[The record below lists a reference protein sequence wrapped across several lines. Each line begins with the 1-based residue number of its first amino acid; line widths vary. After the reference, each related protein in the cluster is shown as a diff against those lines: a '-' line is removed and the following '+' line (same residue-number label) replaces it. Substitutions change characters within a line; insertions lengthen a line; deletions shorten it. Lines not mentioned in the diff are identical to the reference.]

1 MSWRTHRLVV
11 MLRSFGRALGL
22 NRWIAAWLSAGE
34 GYEACYDSSFSG
46 GLRPG
51 DSVWDV
57 GANVGYYTRL
67 FARRVREQGHVFAFE
82 PSPTNFQRLATAC
95 TELRNVTL
103 LPCGLGREDGKLRF
117 QQGADALGATSR
129 ITESA
134 SDGINV
140 DIRSGA
146 SLLASGE
153 VTLPN
158 AIKIDVEGF
167 ELEVLEGMADSL
179 RQPPLRMIGVEVHFG
194 ILQQRGMA
202 LVPQQIE
209 SLLQRSG
216 FVVSWPDGS
225 HILAVRATV

>member
-11 MLRSFGRALGL
+11 TLRSMGRALGL
-22 NRWIAAWLSAGE
+22 NRWIAARLPAGG
-34 GYEACYDSSFSG
+34 GYEARYDSGFSG

-51 DSVWDV
+51 DHVWDV

-67 FARRVREQGHVFAFE
+67 FAGRVGEQGHVFAFE
-82 PSPTNFQRLATAC
+82 PSPTNFQRLATASAG
-95 TELRNVTL
+95 LRNVTL
-103 LPCGLGREDGKLRF
+103 RACGLGREDGKLRF
-117 QQGADALGATSR
+117 QQGVDDLGATSR
-129 ITESA
+129 IVDSA
-134 SDGINV
+134 ADGIAV
-140 DIRSGA
+140 EIRSGA
-146 SLLASGE
+146 SLLAGGE
-153 VTLPN
+153 ATLPH

-167 ELEVLEGMADSL
+167 ELEVLEGMADYL

-216 FVVSWPDGS
+216 FTVSWPDSS
-225 HILAVRATV
+225 HILAVRAAA